1 MATASGFEAVTT
13 LRDATPPGHRGCC
26 RRSRDRVAAESRLPL
41 YLLHSAAAN
50 KVRYPQQKMENINL
64 GLVGCGTMGQLVH
77 LPILLEQ
84 PGCEVVALAEVRRK
98 LGDRV
103 AAKHGIRRRYLSHRN
118 LAADPEV
125 EAVVVV
131 VGDDLHAPIA
141 LDLLAAQKHVL
152 VEKPLATNVVD
163 AERMVQAAASAGV
176 VLTVNF
182 TKRLDPGVELARQI
196 IEDVRR
202 TGELGEIEL
211 VRTHRF
217 GNDWFCDAGE
227 PIITDE
233 PHPDVARSAP
243 AWLPEDFQNH
253 FRHVNNLYCHS
264 VDLLDYLVEEVTSVD
279 FAYVRT
285 SKELELDP
293 AFGRGWTAPTGALGL
308 SSDAPV
314 YFLAVLRLG
323 QLRGIVS
330 GGARAGEFWDE
341 ETVVY
346 FSRGWV
352 NIKTPPPLL
361 RDTAARV
368 EVCRGDGRREVF
380 TPSGVGH
387 WAFQRLHEYFL
398 DSVANGSEPRSSGQE
413 ALRNLKIMESIFQ
426 KHLELHGS
434 GA

>member
-1 MATASGFEAVTT
+1 MEKIGLGF
-13 LRDATPPGHRGCC
+13 
-26 RRSRDRVAAESRLPL
+26 
-41 YLLHSAAAN
+41 
-50 KVRYPQQKMENINL
+50 
-64 GLVGCGTMGQLVH
+64 VGCGTMGQLVH
-77 LPILLEQ
+77 LPILREQ
-84 PGCEVVALAEVRRK
+84 PGCEVVALAELRRE
-98 LGDRV
+98 LCDRV
-103 AAKHGIRRRYLSHRN
+103 AAKHGIRKRYLSHRE

-152 VEKPLATNVVD
+152 IEKPLATHVVD
-163 AERMVQAAASAGV
+163 GEQMVRAAASAGV
-176 VLTVNF
+176 VLMVDF
-182 TKRLDPGVELARQI
+182 MKRFDLGVELARQI
-196 IEDVRR
+196 IEDVRH

-217 GNDWFCDAGE
+217 GNDWICEAGE

-243 AWLPEDFQNH
+243 SWLPKDFRNH
-253 FRHVNNLYCHS
+253 FRHVNNVYGHN
-264 VDLLDYLVEEVTSVD
+264 VDLLVYLVGEVTSVD
-279 FAYVRT
+279 FAYIRM
-285 SKELELDP
+285 SKELEFDP
-293 AFGRGWTAPTGALGL
+293 AFGRGRTATDGDPGT

-314 YFLAVLRLG
+314 HFLAVLRFG

-330 GGARAGEFWDE
+330 AGARSGEFWDE

-346 FSRGWV
+346 FSRGWL

-368 EVCRGDGRREVF
+368 EVCWGDGRREVF
-380 TPSGVGH
+380 TPSGAGQ
-387 WAFQRLHEYFL
+387 WAFRRMNEHFL
-398 DSVANGSEPRSSGQE
+398 DCVASGSQPRSSGRE
-413 ALRNLKIMESIFQ
+413 ALGNLRIMESIFQ